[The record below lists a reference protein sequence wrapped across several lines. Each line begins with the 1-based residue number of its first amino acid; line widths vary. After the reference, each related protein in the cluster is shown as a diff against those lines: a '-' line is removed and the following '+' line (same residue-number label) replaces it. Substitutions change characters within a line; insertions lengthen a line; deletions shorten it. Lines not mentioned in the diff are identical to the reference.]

1 MCYCKQYFTD
11 YVGHFTTNQN
21 NFKGIQIQGLSAN
34 DALFF

>member
-1 MCYCKQYFTD
+1 MG
-11 YVGHFTTNQN
+11 YVGLFTTNQN